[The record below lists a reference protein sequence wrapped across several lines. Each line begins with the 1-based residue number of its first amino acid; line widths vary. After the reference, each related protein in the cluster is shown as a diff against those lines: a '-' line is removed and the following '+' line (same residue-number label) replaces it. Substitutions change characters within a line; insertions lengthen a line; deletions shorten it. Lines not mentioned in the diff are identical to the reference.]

1 MTPAELSRIHA
12 AAFTQTRPWSEA
24 EFADFLE
31 SPRCFLVTKG
41 ESFALGRVLG
51 PEAELLTLAV
61 APLTQ
66 GKGLGRACLAQYEA
80 TALAQG
86 AEESFLEVAAPN
98 SVAINLYLTAGYA
111 QVAERRDYYQA
122 TDGSRQDAL
131 ILRRTLKI

>member
-1 MTPAELSRIHA
+1 MNPAELSRIHA

-31 SPRCFLVTKG
+31 SPLCFLVTNG

-80 TALAQG
+80 IARTKG
-86 AEESFLEVAAPN
+86 ADESILEVAAPN
-98 SVAINLYLTAGYA
+98 SVAINLYLTTGYEKI
-111 QVAERRDYYQA
+111 AERKNYYQ
-122 TDGSRQDAL
+122 TMDGARQDAH
-131 ILRRTLKI
+131 ILRKNLNI

>member
-31 SPRCFLVTKG
+31 SPLCFLVTNG

-80 TALAQG
+80 IARAKG
-86 AEESFLEVAAPN
+86 ADESILEVAAPN
-98 SVAINLYLTAGYA
+98 SVAINLYLTTGYEKI
-111 QVAERRDYYQA
+111 AERKNYYQ
-122 TDGSRQDAL
+122 TMDGARQDAL
-131 ILRRTLKI
+131 ILRKNLNI

>member
-31 SPRCFLVTKG
+31 SPLCFLVTNG

-80 TALAQG
+80 IARAKG
-86 AEESFLEVAAPN
+86 ADESILEVAAPN
-98 SVAINLYLTAGYA
+98 SVAINLYLTTGYEKI
-111 QVAERRDYYQA
+111 AERKNYYQ
-122 TDGSRQDAL
+122 TMDGARQDAH
-131 ILRRTLKI
+131 ILRKNLNI